1 MDEADKSDDAVA
13 GRVGRLLE
21 QLGGTHTNGQGLQQ
35 LVPRL
40 QQRVQG
46 TKMLLLLDNLWDA
59 KQLTSVL
66 PQKAQL
72 TPGSCVIITSRY
84 NAVEFQTA
92 TMPEVE
98 RQRQSDAEVGG
109 SKRHA
114 ETGKLA

>member
-13 GRVGRLLE
+13 RRVGRLLE

-40 QQRVQG
+40 QKRVQG
-46 TKMLLLLDNLWDA
+46 TKVLLLLDNLWDA

-72 TPGSCVIITSRY
+72 TPGSCGIITSRY
-84 NAVEFQTA
+84 KEFQTA

-98 RQRQSDAEVGG
+98 RQRQSD
-109 SKRHA
+109 
-114 ETGKLA
+114 T